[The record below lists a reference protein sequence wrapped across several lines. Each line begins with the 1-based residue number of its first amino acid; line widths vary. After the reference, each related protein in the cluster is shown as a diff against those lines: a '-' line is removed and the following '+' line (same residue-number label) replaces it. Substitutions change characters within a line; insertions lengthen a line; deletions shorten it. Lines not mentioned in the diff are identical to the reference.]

1 MDTYNENDS
10 GIATDPFETGRIM
23 ILPEGRELEGV
34 ELCEASTSEF
44 NEWSILI
51 LHKSQLKVGDFV
63 MRGSDVK
70 RVVSL
75 EV

>member
-10 GIATDPFETGRIM
+10 GIVTDPFESGRIM

-34 ELCEASTSEF
+34 ELCEASSGEF

-51 LHKSQLKVGDFV
+51 LDKSQLKVGDFV

-75 EV
+75 DV

>member
-1 MDTYNENDS
+1 MDMRNENDS
-10 GIATDPFETGRIM
+10 GIATDPFEEGRIM

-44 NEWSILI
+44 NEWSIL
-51 LHKSQLKVGDFV
+51 LLDKSQLKVGDFV
-63 MRGSDVK
+63 MTGSVVK

-75 EV
+75 GV

>member
-10 GIATDPFETGRIM
+10 GIATDPFEEGRIM

-44 NEWSILI
+44 NEWSIL
-51 LHKSQLKVGDFV
+51 LLDKSQLKVGDFV
-63 MRGSDVK
+63 MTGSVVK

-75 EV
+75 DV

>member
-10 GIATDPFETGRIM
+10 GIATDPFEEGRIM

-34 ELCEASTSEF
+34 ELCEASKSEL
-44 NEWSILI
+44 NEWSIL
-51 LHKSQLKVGDFV
+51 LLDKSQLKVGDFV

-75 EV
+75 DV

>member
-10 GIATDPFETGRIM
+10 GIATDPFEEGRIM

-34 ELCEASTSEF
+34 ELCEASDSEL
-44 NEWSILI
+44 NEWSILL

-63 MRGSDVK
+63 MRGSVVK

-75 EV
+75 DV

>member
-10 GIATDPFETGRIM
+10 SIATDPFEEGRIM

-34 ELCEASTSEF
+34 ELCEASADEF
-44 NEWSILI
+44 GEWSILL

-63 MRGSDVK
+63 MTGSDVK

-75 EV
+75 GV